1 MVISVYLLKET
12 REKSVTFDEMLFRQD
27 SGSGRLEE
35 GLAAAAAAAL
45 SPGPR
50 LDSEPSE
57 KRQRRERSQC
67 LAPSKCSISI

>member
-12 REKSVTFDEMLFRQD
+12 RDKSVTFDEMLFRQD

-35 GLAAAAAAAL
+35 GLAAAAAAL
-45 SPGPR
+45 SPGQR

-57 KRQRRERSQC
+57 KRQLRE
-67 LAPSKCSISI
+67 